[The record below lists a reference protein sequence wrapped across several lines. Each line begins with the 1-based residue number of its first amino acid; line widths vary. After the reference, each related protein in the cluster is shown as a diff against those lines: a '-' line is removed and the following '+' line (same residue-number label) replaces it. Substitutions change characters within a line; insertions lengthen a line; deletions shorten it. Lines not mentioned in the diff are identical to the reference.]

1 MLKEKL
7 TVIWNCVLVGFRS
20 DLVDMYVIRKQN
32 CGFPYKCFH
41 LYVKLERRW
50 EAVGA
55 VHSHPGNNRT

>member
-1 MLKEKL
+1 M
-7 TVIWNCVLVGFRS
+7 IWNCVLVGFRL

-41 LYVKLERRW
+41 LCVKLERCW

-55 VHSHPGNNRT
+55 VHSHPGTNRT